1 MKFKDK
7 NVLVT
12 GSSRGLGR
20 RIALEYAKEGANVI
34 INYNKSKE
42 ASEELKKELDEY
54 TGNHL
59 LIEADV
65 SNYSLV
71 EDMFAIISKEF
82 EYLDI
87 LVNNAGIYEDSVVWK
102 MDEKIWDNIIQT
114 DLSSVFYCTKF
125 AIQSMR
131 KRGYGRV
138 LNISSVVGQT
148 GAFGTSNYSAAKAG
162 IFGFTKS
169 VAKEV
174 ASKKITINSLAVG
187 FIEEGMLLRL
197 PEEVQKSIIKQIPIG
212 RWGKPKELIDTV
224 FFFTSKEASYIT
236 GQTINV
242 NGGYY
247 P

>member
-174 ASKKITINSLAVG
+174 ASKKITTPS
-187 FIEEGMLLRL
+187 
-197 PEEVQKSIIKQIPIG
+197 
-212 RWGKPKELIDTV
+212 WGKIRYLHSSI
-224 FFFTSKEASYIT
+224 
-236 GQTINV
+236 
-242 NGGYY
+242 
-247 P
+247 